1 MPSRTDPGPSR
12 QKIDAVTASSAPT
25 PATPARPPIRFRGR
39 SFMALVLAPVPPVA
53 DWLEELDAL
62 ARRSPAFFVG
72 RPVILE
78 VSGAGLDRESLR
90 ALVAAL
96 SDRAVT
102 VMGIEGAGPGLL
114 GDGLPPPLAG
124 GRPVEEVAAPE
135 AEAPEGRM
143 SVAPAPAPARSLIL
157 DAPVRS
163 GQTVLHLEGD
173 ITVMGSVASGAEV
186 IAGGSLHVYGAL
198 RGRAIAGAAGNP
210 EARITCRKFEP
221 ELIAIDGLY
230 RTADDL
236 GPVQR
241 GLPAQVRL
249 DGDAIKVAALD

>member
-1 MPSRTDPGPSR
+1 
-12 QKIDAVTASSAPT
+12 
-25 PATPARPPIRFRGR
+25 
-39 SFMALVLAPVPPVA
+39 MALVLAPVLPVA
-53 DWLEELDAL
+53 EWLDDLDAL

-72 RPVILE
+72 RPVILD
-78 VSGAGLDRESLR
+78 VSGLGLDRDGLLG
-90 ALVAAL
+90 LVAGLAAR
-96 SDRAVT
+96 DVA
-102 VMGIEGAGPGLL
+102 VMGIEGAAPGAL
-114 GDGLPPPLAG
+114 GAGLPPPPAG
-124 GRPVEEVAAPE
+124 GRPVDSVPAPE
-135 AEAPEGRM
+135 ATPDAPDAP
-143 SVAPAPAPARSLIL
+143 VVPAAPAPFRSLIL

-163 GQTVLHLEGD
+163 GQTILHLEGD

-210 EARITCRKFEP
+210 EARITCRRFEP

-249 DGDAIKVAALD
+249 EGDAIKVAGLE

>member
-1 MPSRTDPGPSR
+1 
-12 QKIDAVTASSAPT
+12 
-25 PATPARPPIRFRGR
+25 
-39 SFMALVLAPVPPVA
+39 MALVLAPVLPVSE
-53 DWLEELDAL
+53 WLAELDAL

-72 RPVILE
+72 RPVILD
-78 VSGAGLDRESLR
+78 VAGLGLERETLV
-90 ALVAAL
+90 ALVADLAAR
-96 SDRAVT
+96 DVA
-102 VMGIEGAGPGLL
+102 VMGIEGADPGQL
-114 GDGLPPPLAG
+114 GAGLPPPPAG
-124 GRPVEEVAAPE
+124 GRPVDAVPTPE
-135 AEAPEGRM
+135 ATPDAEADAPVM
-143 SVAPAPAPARSLIL
+143 PSAPAPFRSLIL

-163 GQTVLHLEGD
+163 GQTILHLEGD

-210 EARITCRKFEP
+210 DARITCRKFEP

-236 GPVQR
+236 GSVQR

-249 DGDAIKVAALD
+249 EGDAIKVAGLE